1 MLSPSF
7 GIPEVVLYFV
17 SIEQFLEIVLVALP
31 VIEIVVGVEVE
42 LLVLGLVLV
51 EGAVL
56 HLSQAL

>member
-1 MLSPSF
+1 MLD
-7 GIPEVVLYFV
+7 FV

-31 VIEIVVGVEVE
+31 VIEIVVAVEVE
-42 LLVLGLVLV
+42 LLVPRLVLV